1 MKNPIFFRFWPY
13 GDTPSSSIHPSGL
26 DHMPHLRYSSRA
38 HRRDYRKG
46 RKPFCPPRGHP
57 HRHSNDCF
65 PIEEMPMPPVY
76 SSREAFASP
85 GAPLRSLI
93 FRARLDGGYPTA
105 LLILRTVHLILPLG
119 VPAFRSSSRGWDRG
133 AGSRMFLPS
142 HGRADF
148 PPRSAP

>member
-1 MKNPIFFRFWPY
+1 
-13 GDTPSSSIHPSGL
+13 
-26 DHMPHLRYSSRA
+26 
-38 HRRDYRKG
+38 
-46 RKPFCPPRGHP
+46 
-57 HRHSNDCF
+57 
-65 PIEEMPMPPVY
+65 MPPVY

-119 VPAFRSSSRGWDRG
+119 VPAFRSSSRGWGRG

-148 PPRSAP
+148 SPRSAP